1 MKRRDFLLGLV
12 GLVAAPAIVRI
23 DNIMPVKLVQW
34 SSTPILSPHGV
45 VTWESYPWT
54 ATVDYSKVDP
64 FNIDLDL
71 VKIRCLH
78 EDQLVAEW
86 EKDHGPSPYKNLEEM
101 AKAA

>member
-1 MKRRDFLLGLV
+1 MKRRDFLRGLV
-12 GLVAAPAIVRI
+12 VLVAAPAIVRI

-34 SSTPILSPHGV
+34 SSASVPRGV

-64 FNIDLDL
+64 FNIDPDL

-86 EKDHGPSPYKNLEEM
+86 EKDHGPSPCKNLEEM
-101 AKAA
+101 VKAA